1 MPLSKPSRPSQ
12 RSATSSSTYRK
23 RCRTC
28 NNLDPRG
35 HSMTVHQIEGA
46 KDLKASL
53 TLVLDPL
60 SLSRTRLP
68 SDGGCRYCAVLVSA
82 LDTFFEGWRSVRQKI
97 LLDLKEKSSIK
108 VSIEVEKW
116 CHEAVEIYAGSG
128 RDIFPPSTQVWSTQE
143 GP

>member
-1 MPLSKPSRPSQ
+1 MPLSKPLPQ
-12 RSATSSSTYRK
+12 RSITGSLGFRK

-35 HSMTVHQIEGA
+35 HPMTVHQTEAG
-46 KDLKASL
+46 KDVKASL

-60 SLSRTRLP
+60 SLSRTRSP
-68 SDGGCRYCAVLVSA
+68 SDGGCRYCAVLISA
-82 LDTFFEGWRSVRQKI
+82 LDTFFEGWRSVRQKL

-116 CHEAVEIYAGSG
+116 NHEAVEICVGSG
-128 RDIFPPSTQVWSTQE
+128 RGISLHNPPWSTRKV
-143 GP
+143 P